1 MKSDILL
8 SMAEDPIEER
18 EEERE
23 DEEEMFLGEDDLD
36 VPDISSSSKLT
47 QADCSIFHRVSVSTG
62 GDCQHTSLENTA
74 AQCAVQCAVCS
85 VHCSVWSVQCSVC
98 SVQCAVFNMRCAA
111 CRVQCAVYSVHCT
124 RHRFTRM
131 THLVFPQL
139 NEFVCSRFLEI

>member
-1 MKSDILL
+1 
-8 SMAEDPIEER
+8 MAEDPIEER

-47 QADCSIFHRVSVSTG
+47 QADCSIFHRVSVSTS

-85 VHCSVWSVQCSVC
+85 VQCAVCGVQCSEC
-98 SVQCAVFNMRCAA
+98 SV
-111 CRVQCAVYSVHCT
+111 
-124 RHRFTRM
+124 
-131 THLVFPQL
+131 
-139 NEFVCSRFLEI
+139 

>member
-1 MKSDILL
+1 
-8 SMAEDPIEER
+8 MAEDPIEER

-23 DEEEMFLGEDDLD
+23 DEEEMFLGEEREEEMFFGEDDLD

-85 VHCSVWSVQCSVC
+85 VQCAVC
-98 SVQCAVFNMRCAA
+98 SVQCAVCS
-111 CRVQCAVYSVHCT
+111 VQCAVCSV
-124 RHRFTRM
+124 
-131 THLVFPQL
+131 QSA
-139 NEFVCSRFLEI
+139 VCSAVCNMLYSSDELSFSATQMFSSDFKKSVNQIPDNN